1 MDLVGGIKPLLV
13 AQLVPL
19 PHISAFVS
27 VRLFAA
33 LRELMLLSLWGT
45 SRASKP
51 RVFHMEISVPG

>member
-19 PHISAFVS
+19 LSHISAFVS

-33 LRELMLLSLWGT
+33 LRELMLLSLWGIN
-45 SRASKP
+45 RA
-51 RVFHMEISVPG
+51 

>member
-1 MDLVGGIKPLLV
+1 MDLLGGIKPFLV

-33 LRELMLLSLWGT
+33 LREFMLLSLWGIN
-45 SRASKP
+45 
-51 RVFHMEISVPG
+51 RV